1 MYCAR
6 YKTVFMERAAEMTDT
21 FETKEQAISEY
32 EKYNFTRKVIRV
44 GESLSTVEI
53 ILQEEEGIPYKYLVF
68 DGKEIPISRF
78 KVGEMSED
86 IKKLPIWTQIQTEYL
101 PDSVHISELVRK
113 NLINLKSQPRP
124 YYVLT
129 GIPRLKAKL

>member
-1 MYCAR
+1 LYCAR

>member
-1 MYCAR
+1 
-6 YKTVFMERAAEMTDT
+6 MERAAEMTDT

>member
-1 MYCAR
+1 
-6 YKTVFMERAAEMTDT
+6 MERAAEMTDT

-101 PDSVHISELVRK
+101 PDSVHIYELVRK